1 MLISILCIIVAII
14 ITIIIVQISETLVY
28 ISKVKKNKKLF
39 KRIIE
44 LEEEIQI
51 HNKKLEELHTSYLAV
66 RKFRTITEHNFYS
79 KKIFFTEYSEDI
91 EKAKIITGWV
101 KSAINTITTRKQEA
115 EREQKRLQGIA
126 KVDKLKF
133 KIIARFI

>member
-14 ITIIIVQISETLVY
+14 ITIIIVRISKTLVY

-51 HNKKLEELHTSYLAV
+51 HNKKLEELYTSYLAV
-66 RKFRTITEHNFYS
+66 RKFSIITKHNFYS
-79 KKIFFTEYSEDI
+79 KKNFFTEYSEDI

-101 KSAINTITTRKQEA
+101 QSAINTITTRKQEA

>member
-14 ITIIIVQISETLVY
+14 ITIIIVRISKTLVY

-66 RKFRTITEHNFYS
+66 RKFSIITKHNFYS
-79 KKIFFTEYSEDI
+79 KKNFFTEYSEDI
-91 EKAKIITGWV
+91 EKAKIIAGWV
-101 KSAINTITTRKQEA
+101 QSAINTITTRKQEA

>member
-1 MLISILCIIVAII
+1 MLSSILYITIAVLITMIIVW
-14 ITIIIVQISETLVY
+14 ISETFIY
-28 ISKVKKNKKLF
+28 ISKIKKNKNIF

-66 RKFRTITEHNFYS
+66 RKFRIITEHNFYS
-79 KKIFFTEYSEDI
+79 KKIFLTEYGEDI

-101 KSAINTITTRKQEA
+101 QSAINAITTRKQEA

>member
-1 MLISILCIIVAII
+1 MLIFILCIIVAII
-14 ITIIIVQISETLVY
+14 ITIIIVWISKTLVY

-39 KRIIE
+39 KKIIE

-66 RKFRTITEHNFYS
+66 RKFRIITEHNFYS
-79 KKIFFTEYSEDI
+79 KKNFFTEYGEDI

-101 KSAINTITTRKQEA
+101 QSAINTITTRKQEA
-115 EREQKRLQGIA
+115 KREQKRLQGIA

>member
-1 MLISILCIIVAII
+1 MLSNILYITIAVLITMIIVW
-14 ITIIIVQISETLVY
+14 ISEIFVY
-28 ISKVKKNKKLF
+28 ISKIKKNKNIF

-51 HNKKLEELHTSYLAV
+51 HNKKLEELHASYLAV
-66 RKFRTITEHNFYS
+66 RKFRIITEHNFYS
-79 KKIFFTEYSEDI
+79 KKIFLTEYGEDI

-101 KSAINTITTRKQEA
+101 QSAINAITTRKQEA

>member
-14 ITIIIVQISETLVY
+14 ITIIIAWISKTLVY

-66 RKFRTITEHNFYS
+66 RKFRIITKHNFYN
-79 KKIFFTEYSEDI
+79 KENFLTEYGKDI
-91 EKAKIITGWV
+91 ENAKIITGWV
-101 KSAINTITTRKQEA
+101 QSAINTITTRKQEA
-115 EREQKRLQGIA
+115 EREQKRLQSIT

-133 KIIARFI
+133 KIIARFV